1 LADHFELSLKFYKIL
16 IISALVLAFQSNAFS
31 IASDCTKTCIDL
43 TVENGALV
51 ITGKRTPVKPKYTPR
66 PIPKPVVSPTR
77 MPTPKPTLS
86 KSPARKPIQRVKSK
100 PRITPVRK
108 KVVRK
113 SLNDQI
119 RQLLP
124 TASIFQQPQSGI
136 LIREPVI
143 FWTDSPQ
150 SFKKSLLLLDV
161 KIDLDLRAKYLWSW
175 GDGATFETDL
185 IGAPFP
191 SFEITHT
198 YLNSGVKTVG
208 LMINWSGRYRLDGG
222 VWLQIPGVITTNQ
235 SNQIQI
241 MKART
246 VFTG

>member
-1 LADHFELSLKFYKIL
+1 ML
-16 IISALVLAFQSNAFS
+16 ISTLGLAFQSNTFS
-31 IASDCTKTCIDL
+31 IAADCTKTCIDL

-66 PIPKPVVSPTR
+66 PLPKPVLSPTQK
-77 MPTPKPTLS
+77 PVPKPTLS
-86 KSPARKPIQRVKSK
+86 KIPVRKAVQRVKPK
-100 PRITPVRK
+100 PRIAPIHK

-124 TASIFQQPQSGI
+124 VASIFLQPQSGI

-150 SFKKSLLLLDV
+150 IFKKSLLLLDV
-161 KIDLDLRAKYLWSW
+161 KIDLDLSAKYLWSW
-175 GDGATFETDL
+175 GDGSTLETQL

-198 YLNSGVKTVG
+198 YLNSGVKKVG

>member
-1 LADHFELSLKFYKIL
+1 MRILKIL
-16 IISALVLAFQSNAFS
+16 VICLLILAFDLNTFS
-31 IASDCTKTCIDL
+31 IAADCTKTCIDL
-43 TVENGALV
+43 KVENGELV
-51 ITGKRTPVKPKYTPR
+51 ITGKRTPVKPKFTPR
-66 PIPKPVVSPTR
+66 PIPKPVVSPTNK
-77 MPTPKPTLS
+77 PTPKPTLS
-86 KSPARKPIQRVKSK
+86 KMPVRKPVQRVKPK
-100 PRITPVRK
+100 PPIAPVGK

-124 TASIFQQPQSGI
+124 TARIFLQPLSGI

-161 KIDLDLRAKYLWSW
+161 KIDLDLRAKFLWSW
-175 GDGATFETDL
+175 GDGSTLETDL

-198 YLNSGVKTVG
+198 YLNSGVKNVG
-208 LMINWSGRYRLDGG
+208 LRINWSGRYRLDGG

>member
-1 LADHFELSLKFYKIL
+1 M
-16 IISALVLAFQSNAFS
+16 
-31 IASDCTKTCIDL
+31 
-43 TVENGALV
+43 ENGALV
-51 ITGKRTPVKPKYTPR
+51 ITGKRTPVTPKDTPR

-86 KSPARKPIQRVKSK
+86 KSPARKPIQRVKPK

-124 TASIFQQPQSGI
+124 MANIYSQPQSGI

-150 SFKKSLLLLDV
+150 IFKKSLLLLDV
-161 KIDLDLRAKYLWSW
+161 KIDLDLSAKYLWSW
-175 GDGATFETDL
+175 GDGSTLETDL

-191 SFEITHT
+191 SLEITHT
-198 YLNSGVKTVG
+198 YLNSGVKSVG

>member
-1 LADHFELSLKFYKIL
+1 ML
-16 IISALVLAFQSNAFS
+16 ISALVLAFQSNAFS
-31 IASDCTKTCIDL
+31 IAADCTKTCIDL

-66 PIPKPVVSPTR
+66 PVPKPVVSPTQK
-77 MPTPKPTLS
+77 PVPKPTLS
-86 KSPARKPIQRVKSK
+86 KTPARKPIQLVKPK
-100 PRITPVRK
+100 LRIAPVHK
-108 KVVRK
+108 KVVSK

-124 TASIFQQPQSGI
+124 VASIFLQPQSGI

-143 FWTDSPQ
+143 FWTESPRI
-150 SFKKSLLLLDV
+150 FKKSLLLLDV
-161 KIDLDLRAKYLWSW
+161 KIDLDLSAKYLWSW
-175 GDGATFETDL
+175 GDNSTLETDL

-198 YLNSGVKTVG
+198 YLNSGVKSVG
-208 LMINWSGRYRLDGG
+208 LTINWSGRYRLDGG

-235 SNQIQI
+235 SKQIQI
-241 MKART
+241 MRART

>member
-1 LADHFELSLKFYKIL
+1 M
-16 IISALVLAFQSNAFS
+16 IISALLLAFQSNAFS
-31 IASDCTKTCIDL
+31 IAADCTKTCIDL

-66 PIPKPVVSPTR
+66 PIPKPVVSRPR

-86 KSPARKPIQRVKSK
+86 KTPARKAVQRVKPK
-100 PRITPVRK
+100 PRITSIRK

-119 RQLLP
+119 KQLLP
-124 TASIFQQPQSGI
+124 AASLFQQPQSGI

-150 SFKKSLLLLDV
+150 SFKKSLRLLDV
-161 KIDLDLRAKYLWSW
+161 KIDLDLRAKFLWSW

-191 SFEITHT
+191 SFQISHT
-198 YLNSGVKTVG
+198 YSNSGVKKVG
-208 LMINWSGRYRLDGG
+208 LMIKWSGRYRLDGG

>member
-1 LADHFELSLKFYKIL
+1 
-16 IISALVLAFQSNAFS
+16 
-31 IASDCTKTCIDL
+31 
-43 TVENGALV
+43 
-51 ITGKRTPVKPKYTPR
+51 
-66 PIPKPVVSPTR
+66 
-77 MPTPKPTLS
+77 
-86 KSPARKPIQRVKSK
+86 
-100 PRITPVRK
+100 
-108 KVVRK
+108 
-113 SLNDQI
+113 LNDQI

-124 TASIFQQPQSGI
+124 AASIFQQPQSGI

-161 KIDLDLRAKYLWSW
+161 KIDLDLRAKFLWSW
-175 GDGATFETDL
+175 GDGATFETDF

-198 YLNSGVKTVG
+198 YLNSGVKKVG
-208 LMINWSGRYRLDGG
+208 LIINWSGRYRLDGG

>member
-1 LADHFELSLKFYKIL
+1 VLVAFSLIFTL
-16 IISALVLAFQSNAFS
+16 QPNTFS
-31 IASDCTKTCIDL
+31 IATDCTKTCIDL

-51 ITGKRTPVKPKYTPR
+51 ITGKRTPLKPKHTSR
-66 PIPKPVVSPTR
+66 PVPKSSLIPTTK
-77 MPTPKPTLS
+77 PTPKP
-86 KSPARKPIQRVKSK
+86 ARKIIRQVKPK
-100 PRITPVRK
+100 PRIAPVRK
-108 KVVRK
+108 KVIRK
-113 SLNDQI
+113 SLNDRI

-124 TASIFQQPQSGI
+124 AARIFLQPQSGT

-150 SFKKSLLLLDV
+150 IFKKSLLLLDV
-161 KIDLDLRAKYLWSW
+161 KIDLDLSAKYLWSW
-175 GDGATFETDL
+175 GDGSTLGTSL

-198 YLNSGVKTVG
+198 YLNSGIKNVG

-222 VWLQIPGVITTNQ
+222 VWLQIPGVITTMQ

-241 MKART
+241 LKART

>member
-1 LADHFELSLKFYKIL
+1 M
-16 IISALVLAFQSNAFS
+16 IISSLVLAFQSTAFS
-31 IASDCTKTCIDL
+31 IAADCTKTCIDL

-51 ITGKRTPVKPKYTPR
+51 ITGKRTPAKPKYTPR
-66 PIPKPVVSPTR
+66 PAPKPVVSSTQKPV
-77 MPTPKPTLS
+77 PKPTLS
-86 KSPARKPIQRVKSK
+86 KTPARKPIQLVKPK

-124 TASIFQQPQSGI
+124 VASIFLQPQSGI

-143 FWTDSPQ
+143 FWTDSPRI
-150 SFKKSLLLLDV
+150 FKKSLLLLDV
-161 KIDLDLRAKYLWSW
+161 KIDLDLGAKYFWSW
-175 GDGATFETDL
+175 GDGSTLETDL

-198 YLNSGVKTVG
+198 YLNSGVKSVG

-235 SNQIQI
+235 SKQIQI
-241 MKART
+241 MRART

>member
-1 LADHFELSLKFYKIL
+1 LRFYKIF

-31 IASDCTKTCIDL
+31 IAADCTKTCIDL

-51 ITGKRTPVKPKYTPR
+51 ITGKRTPVIPKYTPR
-66 PIPKPVVSPTR
+66 PTPKPVASPTQK
-77 MPTPKPTLS
+77 PAPKPTLS
-86 KSPARKPIQRVKSK
+86 KSPAREPIQGVKPK

-124 TASIFQQPQSGI
+124 AASIFQQPQSGI

-150 SFKKSLLLLDV
+150 SFKKSLRLLDV
-161 KIDLDLRAKYLWSW
+161 KIDLDLSAKYLWSW
-175 GDGATFETDL
+175 GDGTTFETDL

-198 YLNSGVKTVG
+198 YLNSGVKKVG

-235 SNQIQI
+235 FNQIQI
-241 MKART
+241 MRART

>member
-1 LADHFELSLKFYKIL
+1 LADHFELSLRFYKIF

-31 IASDCTKTCIDL
+31 IAADCTKTCIDL

-51 ITGKRTPVKPKYTPR
+51 ITGKRTPVIPKYTPR
-66 PIPKPVVSPTR
+66 PTPKPVASPTQK
-77 MPTPKPTLS
+77 PAPKPTLS
-86 KSPARKPIQRVKSK
+86 KSPAREPIQGVKPK

-124 TASIFQQPQSGI
+124 AASIFQQPQSGI

-150 SFKKSLLLLDV
+150 SFKKSLRLLDV
-161 KIDLDLRAKYLWSW
+161 KIDLDLSAKYLWSW
-175 GDGATFETDL
+175 GDGTTFETDL

-198 YLNSGVKTVG
+198 YLNSGVKNVG

>member
-1 LADHFELSLKFYKIL
+1 MLVVSSLIFTL
-16 IISALVLAFQSNAFS
+16 QSNTFS
-31 IASDCTKTCIDL
+31 IAADCSKTCIDL
-43 TVENGALV
+43 KVENGELV
-51 ITGKRTPVKPKYTPR
+51 ITGTRTPLKPKYTPR
-66 PIPKPVVSPTR
+66 PAPKFTVIPTTK
-77 MPTPKPTLS
+77 PTPKPT
-86 KSPARKPIQRVKSK
+86 RKITRQVKPK
-100 PRITPVRK
+100 PQITLVRK

-124 TASIFQQPQSGI
+124 AASIFQQPQSGI

-150 SFKKSLLLLDV
+150 IFKKSLRLLDV
-161 KIDLDLRAKYLWSW
+161 KIDLDLSAKFLWSW
-175 GDGATFETDL
+175 GDGSTLGTSL

-198 YLNSGVKTVG
+198 YLDSGFKAIS
-208 LMINWSGRYRLDGG
+208 LSSNWSGRYRLDGG
-222 VWLQIPGVITTNQ
+222 VWQQIPGVITTMQ

>member
-1 LADHFELSLKFYKIL
+1 ML
-16 IISALVLAFQSNAFS
+16 ISALVLAFQSNAFS
-31 IASDCTKTCIDL
+31 IAADCTKTCIDL

-51 ITGKRTPVKPKYTPR
+51 ITGKRTPAKPKYTPR
-66 PIPKPVVSPTR
+66 PAPKPVVSSTQKPV
-77 MPTPKPTLS
+77 PKPTLS
-86 KSPARKPIQRVKSK
+86 KSPARKPIQLVKSK

-124 TASIFQQPQSGI
+124 VASIFLQPQSGI

-150 SFKKSLLLLDV
+150 IFKKSLLLLDV
-161 KIDLDLRAKYLWSW
+161 KIDLDLSAKYLWSW
-175 GDGATFETDL
+175 GDGSTLETDL

-198 YLNSGVKTVG
+198 YLNSGVKSLG

>member
-1 LADHFELSLKFYKIL
+1 LKFYKIL

-31 IASDCTKTCIDL
+31 IAADCTKTCIDL

-66 PIPKPVVSPTR
+66 PIPKPVVSSTR
-77 MPTPKPTLS
+77 VPTPKPTLS
-86 KSPARKPIQRVKSK
+86 KTPARKKIQRVKPK
-100 PRITPVRK
+100 PRIAPVRK

-124 TASIFQQPQSGI
+124 TASLFQQPQSRI

-143 FWTDSPQ
+143 FWTDSQQ

-161 KIDLDLRAKYLWSW
+161 KIDLDLRAKFLWSW

-191 SFEITHT
+191 SFQISHT
-198 YLNSGVKTVG
+198 YLNSGVKSVG

>member
-1 LADHFELSLKFYKIL
+1 MISSLIF
-16 IISALVLAFQSNAFS
+16 VFQENTFS
-31 IASDCTKTCIDL
+31 IAADCTKTCIDL
-43 TVENGALV
+43 TVENGELV
-51 ITGKRTPVKPKYTPR
+51 ITGKRTAPKPKYTPR
-66 PIPKPVVSPTR
+66 PIPKPVVSPTQK
-77 MPTPKPTLS
+77 PAPKPTLS
-86 KSPARKPIQRVKSK
+86 KIPVRKAVQRVKPK
-100 PRITPVRK
+100 PRIAPVRK

-124 TASIFQQPQSGI
+124 MANIYSQPQSGI
-136 LIREPVI
+136 LIRDPLI
-143 FWTDSPQ
+143 FWTDSPRI
-150 SFKKSLLLLDV
+150 FNKSLLLLDV
-161 KIDLDLRAKYLWSW
+161 KIDLDLSAKYLWSW
-175 GDGATFETDL
+175 GDGSTLETQL

-198 YLNSGVKTVG
+198 YLNSGVKKVG

>member
-1 LADHFELSLKFYKIL
+1 LADHFELSLRFYKIF

-31 IASDCTKTCIDL
+31 IAADCTKTCIDL

-51 ITGKRTPVKPKYTPR
+51 ITGKRTPVIPKYTPR
-66 PIPKPVVSPTR
+66 PTPKPVASPTQK
-77 MPTPKPTLS
+77 PAPKPTLS
-86 KSPARKPIQRVKSK
+86 KSPAREPIQGVKPK

-124 TASIFQQPQSGI
+124 AASIFQQPQSGI

-143 FWTDSPQ
+143 FWTDSPRI
-150 SFKKSLLLLDV
+150 FKKSLLLLDV
-161 KIDLDLRAKYLWSW
+161 KIDLDLRAKFLWNW

-191 SFEITHT
+191 SLEITHT
-198 YLNSGVKTVG
+198 YLNSGVKKVG

-222 VWLQIPGVITTNQ
+222 VWLQIPGVITTKQ

>member
-1 LADHFELSLKFYKIL
+1 LADHFELSLRFYKIF

-31 IASDCTKTCIDL
+31 IAADCTKTCIDL

-51 ITGKRTPVKPKYTPR
+51 ITGKRTPVIPKYTPR
-66 PIPKPVVSPTR
+66 PTPKPVASPTQK
-77 MPTPKPTLS
+77 PAPKSTLS
-86 KSPARKPIQRVKSK
+86 KSPAREPIQGVKPK

-124 TASIFQQPQSGI
+124 VASIFLQPQSGI

-143 FWTDSPQ
+143 FWTDSPRI
-150 SFKKSLLLLDV
+150 FKKSLRLLDV
-161 KIDLDLRAKYLWSW
+161 KIDLDLSAKYLWSW
-175 GDGATFETDL
+175 GDNSTLETQL
-185 IGAPFP
+185 IGSPFP

-198 YLNSGVKTVG
+198 YLNSGVKNVG

-235 SNQIQI
+235 GNKIQI
-241 MKART
+241 MRART

>member
-1 LADHFELSLKFYKIL
+1 MSLL
-16 IISALVLAFQSNAFS
+16 ILAFQSTAFS
-31 IASDCTKTCIDL
+31 IAADCSKTCIDL
-43 TVENGALV
+43 TVENGELV
-51 ITGKRTPVKPKYTPR
+51 ITGKRTPLKPKYTPR
-66 PIPKPVVSPTR
+66 PIARPVVSPTKK
-77 MPTPKPTLS
+77 PTPKLTG
-86 KSPARKPIQRVKSK
+86 KPAHQVKPK
-100 PRITPVRK
+100 PRIAPVRK

-113 SLNDQI
+113 SINDQI

-124 TASIFQQPQSGI
+124 TANIYSQPQSGI

-143 FWTDSPQ
+143 FWTDSPRI
-150 SFKKSLLLLDV
+150 FKKSLLLLDV
-161 KIDLDLRAKYLWSW
+161 KIDLDLSAKYLWSW
-175 GDGATFETDL
+175 GDGSTLETDL
-185 IGAPFP
+185 IGSPFP

-198 YLNSGVKTVG
+198 YLNSGVKKVG

-222 VWLQIPGVITTNQ
+222 VWLQIPGVITTMR

>member
-1 LADHFELSLKFYKIL
+1 ML
-16 IISALVLAFQSNAFS
+16 ISTLGLAFQSNTFS
-31 IASDCTKTCIDL
+31 IAADCTKTCIDL

-51 ITGKRTPVKPKYTPR
+51 ITGKRTPAKPKYTPR
-66 PIPKPVVSPTR
+66 PTSKPVVPPTQK
-77 MPTPKPTLS
+77 PVPKPTLS
-86 KSPARKPIQRVKSK
+86 KIPVRKAVQRVKPK
-100 PRITPVRK
+100 PRIAPVRK
-108 KVVRK
+108 KVVSK

-124 TASIFQQPQSGI
+124 VASIFLQPQSGI

-150 SFKKSLLLLDV
+150 IFKKSLLLLDV
-161 KIDLDLRAKYLWSW
+161 KIDLDLSAKYLWNW
-175 GDGATFETDL
+175 GDGSTLETDL
-185 IGAPFP
+185 IGAPYP

-198 YLNSGVKTVG
+198 YLNSGVKSVG

-241 MKART
+241 MRART

>member
-1 LADHFELSLKFYKIL
+1 MLVASSLIFTL
-16 IISALVLAFQSNAFS
+16 EPNTFS
-31 IASDCTKTCIDL
+31 IAADCTKTCIDL

-77 MPTPKPTLS
+77 MPIPKPTLN
-86 KSPARKPIQRVKSK
+86 KSPARKPIQRLKPK

-124 TASIFQQPQSGI
+124 AASIFQQPQSGI

-161 KIDLDLRAKYLWSW
+161 KIDLDLRAKFLWSW
-175 GDGATFETDL
+175 GDGATFETDF

-198 YLNSGVKTVG
+198 YLNSGVKKVG
-208 LMINWSGRYRLDGG
+208 LIINWSGRYRLDGG

>member
-1 LADHFELSLKFYKIL
+1 M
-16 IISALVLAFQSNAFS
+16 IISALVLAFQSNTFS
-31 IASDCTKTCIDL
+31 IAADCTKTCIDL

-51 ITGKRTPVKPKYTPR
+51 ITGKRNPIKPKYTPR
-66 PIPKPVVSPTR
+66 PIPKPVVSPTQK
-77 MPTPKPTLS
+77 PTPKPTLS
-86 KSPARKPIQRVKSK
+86 KIPVRKAVQRVKPK
-100 PRITPVRK
+100 PRIAPVRK

-124 TASIFQQPQSGI
+124 MANIYSQPQSGI

-143 FWTDSPQ
+143 FWTDSPRI
-150 SFKKSLLLLDV
+150 FKKSLLLLDV
-161 KIDLDLRAKYLWSW
+161 KIDLDLGAKYFWSW
-175 GDGATFETDL
+175 GDGSTLETDL

-198 YLNSGVKTVG
+198 YLNSGVKSVG

>member
-1 LADHFELSLKFYKIL
+1 MLVVSSLIFTL
-16 IISALVLAFQSNAFS
+16 QPNTFS
-31 IASDCTKTCIDL
+31 IAADCSKTCIDL
-43 TVENGALV
+43 KVENGELV
-51 ITGKRTPVKPKYTPR
+51 ITGTRTPLKPKYTPR
-66 PIPKPVVSPTR
+66 PAPKFTVIPTTK
-77 MPTPKPTLS
+77 PTPKPTT
-86 KSPARKPIQRVKSK
+86 KPTPKPTRKITRQVKPK

-124 TASIFQQPQSGI
+124 AASIFLQPQSGI

-161 KIDLDLRAKYLWSW
+161 KIDLDLSAKFLWSW
-175 GDGATFETDL
+175 GDGTTLGTSL

-191 SFEITHT
+191 AFEITHT
-198 YLNSGVKTVG
+198 YLHSGLKAIS
-208 LMINWSGRYRLDGG
+208 LSSNWSGSYRLDGG
-222 VWLQIPGVITTNQ
+222 VWLQIPGVITKMQ

>member
-1 LADHFELSLKFYKIL
+1 ML
-16 IISALVLAFQSNAFS
+16 ISALVLAFQCNAFS
-31 IASDCTKTCIDL
+31 IAADCTKTCIDL

-51 ITGKRTPVKPKYTPR
+51 ITGKRTPAKPKYTPR
-66 PIPKPVVSPTR
+66 PAPKPVVSSTPK
-77 MPTPKPTLS
+77 PVPKPTLS
-86 KSPARKPIQRVKSK
+86 KTPARKPIQLVKPK

-113 SLNDQI
+113 SLNDQL

-124 TASIFQQPQSGI
+124 VASIFLQPQSGI

-143 FWTDSPQ
+143 FWTDSPRI
-150 SFKKSLLLLDV
+150 FKKSLLLLDV
-161 KIDLDLRAKYLWSW
+161 KIDLDLSAKYLWSW
-175 GDGATFETDL
+175 GDGSTLETQL

-198 YLNSGVKTVG
+198 YLNSGVKSVG

-241 MKART
+241 MRART

>member
-1 LADHFELSLKFYKIL
+1 ML
-16 IISALVLAFQSNAFS
+16 ISTLGLAFQSNTFS
-31 IASDCTKTCIDL
+31 IAADCTKTCIDL

-66 PIPKPVVSPTR
+66 PLPKPVLSPTQK
-77 MPTPKPTLS
+77 PVPKPTLS
-86 KSPARKPIQRVKSK
+86 KIPVRKAVQRVKPK
-100 PRITPVRK
+100 PRIASVRK
-108 KVVRK
+108 KVVSK

-124 TASIFQQPQSGI
+124 MANIYSQPQSGI

-150 SFKKSLLLLDV
+150 IFKKSLLLLDV
-161 KIDLDLRAKYLWSW
+161 KIDLDLSAKYLWSW
-175 GDGATFETDL
+175 GDGSTLETQL

-198 YLNSGVKTVG
+198 YLNSGVKSVG

-235 SNQIQI
+235 FNQIQI

>member
-1 LADHFELSLKFYKIL
+1 M
-16 IISALVLAFQSNAFS
+16 
-31 IASDCTKTCIDL
+31 
-43 TVENGALV
+43 ENGALV

-86 KSPARKPIQRVKSK
+86 KSPARKPIQRVKPK
-100 PRITPVRK
+100 LRIAPVHK
-108 KVVRK
+108 KVVSK

-124 TASIFQQPQSGI
+124 VASIFLQPQSGI

-143 FWTDSPQ
+143 FWTDSPRI
-150 SFKKSLLLLDV
+150 FKKSLLLLDV
-161 KIDLDLRAKYLWSW
+161 KIDLDLGAKYFWSW
-175 GDGATFETDL
+175 GDGSTLETDL

-198 YLNSGVKTVG
+198 YLNSGVKSVG

>member
-1 LADHFELSLKFYKIL
+1 
-16 IISALVLAFQSNAFS
+16 
-31 IASDCTKTCIDL
+31 
-43 TVENGALV
+43 
-51 ITGKRTPVKPKYTPR
+51 
-66 PIPKPVVSPTR
+66 
-77 MPTPKPTLS
+77 
-86 KSPARKPIQRVKSK
+86 
-100 PRITPVRK
+100 
-108 KVVRK
+108 
-113 SLNDQI
+113 LNDQI

-124 TASIFQQPQSGI
+124 SASIFQQPQSGI

-161 KIDLDLRAKYLWSW
+161 KIDLDLRAKFLWNW
-175 GDGATFETDL
+175 GDGAIFETDL

-198 YLNSGVKTVG
+198 YLNSGVKKVE